1 MLSYATFRH
10 SGNSVNPRVSFIS
23 HLCQSL
29 DIPRSGSDG
38 WRCRPSRII
47 TTHRIMGM
55 DFVFVNVQKPR
66 DALQLAKEPEFRS
79 HVTRYQWKQAR
90 RDKRLRTRLLLGAAQ
105 LDVAQDVKTT
115 EVQTRPGFD
124 SFTLAPALIS
134 PQIGGLRVD
143 PFKSYPLSVQPWTP
157 LLVDHYLMN
166 MAVDIPELD
175 QPGTPGLLRTSWFP
189 LVMTE
194 PALFSVII
202 LLAASHY
209 ASLQSNPSGMKMD
222 LLGLRC
228 EAILSINRCLEAQQP
243 GTVND
248 ALIGAIAKMA
258 SYEAMFGSLENYS
271 IHMQGLARVIG
282 LRGGLTTLGLNGL
295 LYRMVIWID
304 RNSAFLHGSAMTFV
318 DELPPDPNPGQF
330 LGSS

>member
-1 MLSYATFRH
+1 
-10 SGNSVNPRVSFIS
+10 
-23 HLCQSL
+23 
-29 DIPRSGSDG
+29 
-38 WRCRPSRII
+38 
-47 TTHRIMGM
+47 
-55 DFVFVNVQKPR
+55 
-66 DALQLAKEPEFRS
+66 
-79 HVTRYQWKQAR
+79 
-90 RDKRLRTRLLLGAAQ
+90 
-105 LDVAQDVKTT
+105 
-115 EVQTRPGFD
+115 
-124 SFTLAPALIS
+124 
-134 PQIGGLRVD
+134 
-143 PFKSYPLSVQPWTP
+143 
-157 LLVDHYLMN
+157 MN

-222 LLGLRC
+222 LLSLRC
-228 EAILSINRCLEAQQP
+228 EAILSINRCLEDRQP

-248 ALIGAIAKMA
+248 AFIGAIAKMA

>member
-1 MLSYATFRH
+1 
-10 SGNSVNPRVSFIS
+10 
-23 HLCQSL
+23 
-29 DIPRSGSDG
+29 
-38 WRCRPSRII
+38 
-47 TTHRIMGM
+47 MGM
-55 DFVFVNVQKPR
+55 DFVFVNVQKPS

-90 RDKRLRTRLLLGAAQ
+90 RDKRLRTRLLLGAAE
-105 LDVAQDVKTT
+105 LGVAQHVKAT

-124 SFTLAPALIS
+124 SFTTPALIS

-143 PFKSYPLSVQPWTP
+143 PFKSYPISVQPWTP

-209 ASLQSNPSGMKMD
+209 ASLQSNPSGMRID
-222 LLGLRC
+222 LLSLRC

-271 IHMQGLARVIG
+271 IHMQGLARVID

-304 RNSAFLHGSAMTFV
+304 RNSAFLHGSATTFV